1 MLGDEGH
8 PCATVCYVPGRK
20 RVAVRELR
28 QNLSVHLRR
37 VKKGEILEV
46 TERGQPVAV
55 LAPLPEAMTP
65 LGRLLLSGRVL
76 RAATRNLADLPPPLR
91 LDLKPTLSEIL
102 QQQRADRPLR

>member
-1 MLGDEGH
+1 M
-8 PCATVCYVPGRK
+8 CYMAGRK
-20 RVAVRELR
+20 QVAVRELR

-37 VKKGEILEV
+37 VKKGEVLEV

-76 RAATRNLADLPPPLR
+76 RPATRSLADLPPPLKM
-91 LDLKPTLSEIL
+91 DLKPTLSEIL
-102 QQQRADRPLR
+102 QELREDRRLL